1 MRLLLIRHGESKNNR
16 LHTETGSWE
25 GRSPDPSLTDLGELQ
40 ADKLA
45 DFAVEHDLPRP
56 DVLYTSLM
64 RRAVSTAAPLA
75 RALDLPLQ
83 GHPLLH
89 EVGGVFEANDEG
101 PQVEGTPTPG
111 SPASALLALSPHL
124 VLPDEADEDGW
135 YRLPYELPAH
145 AWDRARQVAADLLER
160 YGDTGRTVGMVSHG
174 WFSQY
179 LIHALLGWE
188 PGPEGRLSAWLMIH
202 NTGHTLL
209 DLDMNTGWPPVLT
222 WLNRHDHLTGDE
234 LTG

>member
-16 LHTETGSWE
+16 LRSDTGSWA
-25 GRSPDPSLTDLGELQ
+25 GRSPDPSLTELGELQ
-40 ADKLA
+40 AEQLA
-45 DFAVEHDLPRP
+45 GFAVERPLPRP

-64 RRAVSTAAPLA
+64 RRAVGTAAPLA
-75 RALDLPLQ
+75 RAFELPLQ

-89 EVGGVFEANDEG
+89 EVGGIFEADDEG
-101 PQVEGTPTPG
+101 PTTQGTPRPG
-111 SPASALLALSPHL
+111 SPASVLLALSPHL
-124 VLPDEADEDGW
+124 VLPDEADEEGW
-135 YRLPYELPAH
+135 YRLPFEAPAH
-145 AWDRARQVAADLLER
+145 AWERACTVAAELQQR
-160 YGDTGRTVGMVSHG
+160 HGDTDDLVALVSHG

-179 LIHALLGWE
+179 LIHALLGWQ

-209 DLDMNTGWPPVLT
+209 DLGMHTGWPPVMT
-222 WLNRHDHLTGDE
+222 WLNRHDHLAEDE